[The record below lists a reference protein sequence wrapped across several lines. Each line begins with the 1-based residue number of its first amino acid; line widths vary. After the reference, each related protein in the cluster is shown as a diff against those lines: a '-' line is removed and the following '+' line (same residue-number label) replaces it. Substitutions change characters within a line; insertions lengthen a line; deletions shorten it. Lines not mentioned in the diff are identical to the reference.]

1 LTFSGFPRAGS
12 WFFDDLAANNSREWW
27 KANAERYE
35 FEIAKPVAE
44 LVDALEPEF
53 GPIRRFRP
61 HRDARF
67 SADKRPYKEQVSF
80 VAEHE
85 GGSLYVQLGVAD
97 VLIAGGRWQP
107 TTDELT
113 RFRQLVDDPSAVEDI
128 EEELAER
135 LRDGLA
141 PDDEAVL
148 KTAPRGFSRDHPKI
162 ELLRRT
168 RLAVLAHR
176 ELGPWIHTEGLSEE
190 ITRLWRSIDLWND
203 WLQANIPSQLSLDDR
218 RVRRPEG

>member
-1 LTFSGFPRAGS
+1 MVFEGFPQVNP
-12 WFFDDLAANNSREWW
+12 WFFEDLAANNNREWW

-35 FEIAKPVAE
+35 REIAKPAAD
-44 LVDALEPEF
+44 LVEALEPEF

-61 HRDARF
+61 HRDVRF
-67 SADKRPYKEQVSF
+67 SADKSPYKEQVSF

-85 GGSLYVQLGVAD
+85 GGSLYVQLGVDD

-107 TTDELT
+107 STSELT
-113 RFRQLVDDPSAVEDI
+113 RFRQLVDDPRAVEDI
-128 EEELAER
+128 EEQLAER

-141 PDDEAVL
+141 PDDDAVL

-162 ELLRRT
+162 ALLRRT

-176 ELGPWIHTEGLSEE
+176 ELGPWIQTGELLEV
-190 ITRLWRSIDLWND
+190 ITPLWRSVDKWNN
-203 WLQANIPSQLSLDDR
+203 WLHVNIPQELS
-218 RVRRPEG
+218 